1 MQLEAQNKI
10 KDAENK
16 AKNEKLKAEEVIKQ
30 ATKMILEARSKK
42 SEIKSGGAAQKHKD
56 GKPTS
61 ALTQRYS
68 MSLQKAN
75 APAASKK
82 AERIAHEAE

>member
-1 MQLEAQNKI
+1 MKI

-16 AKNEKLKAEEVIKQ
+16 ARNEKLKAEEVIKQ

-42 SEIKSGGAAQKHKD
+42 SEIKSGAAQKH
-56 GKPTS
+56 
-61 ALTQRYS
+61 S

-75 APAASKK
+75 APAAPQK
-82 AERIAHEAE
+82 AERIAQ